1 MCSLK
6 VIDLDSVG
14 SRSKGKGDRVRCLSR
29 FNRNKEKTMSGE
41 DKMAFECLIGKLES
55 GWARLG
61 RDNERTIMG

>member
-1 MCSLK
+1 
-6 VIDLDSVG
+6 
-14 SRSKGKGDRVRCLSR
+14 
-29 FNRNKEKTMSGE
+29 MSGE